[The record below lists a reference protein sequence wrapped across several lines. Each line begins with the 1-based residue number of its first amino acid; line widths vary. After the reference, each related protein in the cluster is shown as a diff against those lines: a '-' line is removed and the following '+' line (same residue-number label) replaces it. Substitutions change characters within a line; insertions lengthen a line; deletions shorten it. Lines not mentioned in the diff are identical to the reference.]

1 MSPERTAASQS
12 RNRAFV
18 LRWTGYF
25 VFWVLLIGFKPVDL
39 VVGLF
44 AATVATWVS
53 LKLLQPGA
61 LNMRA
66 VDLLRYSSHFFWQS
80 VLAGID
86 VARRAF
92 SPRMRLQPG
101 FVRYSCRYPRG
112 PARNAFAVLSSLMPG
127 TVVVEDTA
135 DSLLFHCVDT
145 GQPVATQMAREEA
158 ELFRLLPKES
168 SS

>member
-1 MSPERTAASQS
+1 MSPERTPASQS
-12 RNRAFV
+12 LNRAFV

-39 VVGLF
+39 VVGLL

-66 VDLLRYSSHFFWQS
+66 VDLLRYSAHFFWQS

-127 TVVVEDTA
+127 TVAVEDTA

-145 GQPVATQMAREEA
+145 GQPVAAQLAREEA
-158 ELFRLLPKES
+158 EMLRLLPKES